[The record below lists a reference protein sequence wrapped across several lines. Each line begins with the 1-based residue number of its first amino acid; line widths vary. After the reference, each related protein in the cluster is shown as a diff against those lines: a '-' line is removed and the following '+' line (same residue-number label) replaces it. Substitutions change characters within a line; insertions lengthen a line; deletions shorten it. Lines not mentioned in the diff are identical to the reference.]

1 MTELEFLFVR
11 VMSFI
16 AVLCVVA
23 LSVACVVVSEA
34 EQAPA
39 TFSVV
44 SGITAREEYCLSAG
58 GGKSVVGARMLSA
71 ADLSIA
77 WRILF
82 HASSLRC
89 ILFAA
94 RGFFSW
100 RWVRKQSLA
109 KQCALACVIMLSCLT
124 I

>member
-1 MTELEFLFVR
+1 MVGLT
-11 VMSFI
+11 SFI
-16 AVLCVVA
+16 FFKKVDFSPILFYISHKRRTDKIFIQKKTIVIFCVVA
-23 LSVACVVVSEA
+23 LSVACVVVSKA

-39 TFSVV
+39 AFNVV

-89 ILFAA
+89 ILLVA
-94 RGFFSW
+94 RG
-100 RWVRKQSLA
+100 L
-109 KQCALACVIMLSCLT
+109 
-124 I
+124 